1 MKKRDI
7 RRGTG
12 ITLLFAVAVYIVITV
27 MLWVRQPGGPADD
40 PAEAPF
46 TTQRGDT
53 KWADTLTNASSEYAP
68 LRPMDESIRRFMNEW
83 EIKGMSVAVMRGDS
97 LLWAKGYGMAD
108 VESATP
114 MTPTT
119 IMRIA
124 SASKLVTAVAIMKLV
139 EDGKLRLDSRVFG
152 ENGILNDADITG
164 SVRDVRAFDITVD
177 HLLRHEGGFTLG
189 AGDPMFNTKD
199 IMAAKNLTS
208 APDSLSLTKIVMGR
222 RLGFAPGHGRRY
234 SNFGYMLLS
243 LIIERVTGRD
253 YWSYVAENVLIPA
266 GAGVFRP
273 ATNSYAGRYPNEAR
287 YYGPD
292 NEQVEEWNG
301 SGRMV
306 DRVYGGSNV
315 HGLMGAGGW
324 CASAAGLARLVASI
338 DGNPRLKD
346 IIGPSSV
353 AALTAYADSAK
364 MARGWSSA
372 EKDGHWVRT
381 GTLSSTHT
389 LIDRF
394 PDGECWILITNS
406 GVWRGH
412 HFSRQMTRL
421 VETLRPRFSTQLPR
435 RDLWN
440 AGR

>member
-7 RRGTG
+7 KRGTR
-12 ITLLFAVAVYIVITV
+12 ITLLFAVVVYAVITV
-27 MLWVRQPGGPADD
+27 VLWVRRPGAPDDHDAPAASPGGARM
-40 PAEAPF
+40 A
-46 TTQRGDT
+46 
-53 KWADTLTNASSEYAP
+53 WADTLTNAASQSAA
-68 LRPMDESIRRFMNEW
+68 LRGMDASIERFMGQW
-83 EIKGMSVAVMRGDS
+83 SIKGMSLAVMRGDS

-108 VESATP
+108 AEAGTR
-114 MTPTT
+114 MTPTS

-124 SASKLVTAVAIMKLV
+124 SASKLVTAVAVMKLV
-139 EDGKLRLDSRVFG
+139 EEGKLHLDARVFG
-152 ENGILNDADITG
+152 PSGILNDSEITAAIL
-164 SVRDVRAFDITVD
+164 DPRAEEITVD
-177 HLLRHEGGFTLG
+177 HLLRHTGGFTLG

-199 IMAAKNLTS
+199 IMAAKHLTA
-208 APDSLSLTKIVMGR
+208 APDSLELTRIVMGR
-222 RLGFAPGHGRRY
+222 KLGFAPGRGRKY

-243 LIIERVTGRD
+243 LVIERVSGRSYWD
-253 YWSYVAENVLIPA
+253 YVTQEVLLPA
-266 GAGVFRP
+266 GAPHFRP
-273 ATNSYAGRYPNEAR
+273 ATNSYASRNAGEVR

-292 NEQVEEWNG
+292 DEKVEEWNG

-324 CASAAGLARLVASI
+324 VTSASGLARLVASI
-338 DGNPRLKD
+338 DGDPRLRD
-346 IIGPSSV
+346 IIGPASV

-372 EKDGHWVRT
+372 DRDGHWIRT

-394 PDGECWILITNS
+394 PDGECWVLITNS

-412 HFSRQMTRL
+412 HFTRQMTAL
-421 VETLRPRFSTQLPR
+421 VEKLRATYSPALPK
-435 RDLWN
+435 RDLWGE
-440 AGR
+440 GRR